1 MEYSNEQSIFLYST
15 HIILIMEETRKSKRP
30 VQQPWSGEKQR
41 AFDRM
46 ALLQQS
52 VEEAR
57 TREEVNEM
65 REVMSKGR
73 IIYRRPKS

>member
-1 MEYSNEQSIFLYST
+1 
-15 HIILIMEETRKSKRP
+15 MEETRKSKRP

-65 REVMSKGR
+65 REVMSEGR
-73 IIYRRPKS
+73 IIYRRPKP